1 MKRKIAILSVV
12 AIALSLL
19 AYGTVAYFSAEGTAH
34 NVLTMGNVRIALA
47 DKTIVG
53 GEEKDFNEVYPNG
66 MPVMPTAEASKVVYV
81 VNNGDNPCYVRVS
94 VEKTAKGANEQ
105 PLDTDYVTLDF
116 DTENWLLGDDGYWYY
131 KEEVPAGG
139 HHRRP
144 RREDVEARRGEMRRL
159 RRLRRRLPEEMPD
172 APLKGARQG
181 GIRLIRKAFK
191 MKLYPGFEAEYEK
204 RHNELWPEMRD
215 MIHEYGGHNYSIFLD
230 RETLTLFGVIEV
242 EDEARWDASADTAIC
257 RKWWDYMADIM
268 ETNPDNSPVSID
280 LHPVFHL
287 D

>member
-81 VNNGDNPCYVRVS
+81 VNTRYLRVVS

-131 KEEVPAGG
+131 KEEVPAGASTEPLFTRVAFDSRMG
-139 HHRRP
+139 NNYMNSVFNVTVSAQAVQS
-144 RREDVEARRGEMRRL
+144 ENNGFDVQAGQDVTDVMGWPAASVDGE
-159 RRLRRRLPEEMPD
+159 
-172 APLKGARQG
+172 
-181 GIRLIRKAFK
+181 
-191 MKLYPGFEAEYEK
+191 
-204 RHNELWPEMRD
+204 
-215 MIHEYGGHNYSIFLD
+215 
-230 RETLTLFGVIEV
+230 
-242 EDEARWDASADTAIC
+242 
-257 RKWWDYMADIM
+257 
-268 ETNPDNSPVSID
+268 
-280 LHPVFHL
+280 
-287 D
+287 